1 MSIGIPNVPYAEPP
15 DKQFMT
21 KPRWWRSERAHEGLL
36 PSRVP
41 RSACPSM
48 EPGPRF
54 APRLRHADYSALLGV
69 VSLLVCSP
77 ACLPAVRKDF
87 CALFTRPEGLTLPGT
102 GPPFSFYRSSG
113 RLPRKT
119 GRWRFR
125 RERFLLEWLIR
136 VPVTCRGGLTLLM
149 AVDCLNTRI
158 QAPVL

>member
-1 MSIGIPNVPYAEPP
+1 MIEPSALQSDFHEHLIPNVPYAGPP

-77 ACLPAVRKDF
+77 ACLPATRKVLLR
-87 CALFTRPEGLTLPGT
+87 ALKSENAAGWPHAPGDAST
-102 GPPFSFYRSSG
+102 VSVSIASDIRI
-113 RLPRKT
+113 
-119 GRWRFR
+119 
-125 RERFLLEWLIR
+125 ER
-136 VPVTCRGGLTLLM
+136 VTAATSAG
-149 AVDCLNTRI
+149 
-158 QAPVL
+158 